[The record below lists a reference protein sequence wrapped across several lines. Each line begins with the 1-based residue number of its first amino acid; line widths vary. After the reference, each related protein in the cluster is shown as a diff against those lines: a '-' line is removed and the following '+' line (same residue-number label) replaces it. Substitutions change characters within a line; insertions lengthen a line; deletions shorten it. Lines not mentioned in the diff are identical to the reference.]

1 MTTTEDVVARLERLE
16 VSDDASSSSGRV
28 SPSTPSEAS
37 SASPSPDASL
47 TSEHAPETTTRAP
60 SASAFHDYPPD
71 HCSGDIASTRVPG
84 LPAKTGTGAPR
95 VPHHPKL
102 VAPPARSPGL
112 EPLRPPPPELVAR
125 MLLHDAERVAHP
137 ESVMNR
143 VVYDSQSPTPSVSSV
158 CGILRRRQRR
168 RQRRREQPPRLSVPP
183 RRSTAA
189 ASRLSPRYRVVSP
202 HDATLVFE
210 SRMESGNLR
219 RAVQVYPHEY
229 DLILSPDVNT
239 RGHTQWFYFSVSN
252 TRRGVP
258 VKFNVVNLVKGDS
271 LYIDGMRPLVFSE
284 RANAGEGRG
293 WERAGEDVCYYQ
305 NNIRRRD
312 GSCHYTATFTVAFEH
327 DRDTCHVAY
336 CYPYTYTDLQLYLRR
351 LEEDPVR
358 SRRFARETMCATLAG
373 NRCDALTI
381 TTPGPDEGYDGA
393 RKRGAVLTAR
403 VHPGES
409 NSSWMMKGAID
420 FLTGDSLDAKM
431 LRDNFVFKVVPM
443 LNPDGVVNGNYRCS
457 LAGVDLNRVWAEPNK
472 RAHPTIWHAK
482 AMIRKLTE
490 ERETVL
496 FCDMHGHSRK
506 KNVFAYGCQNNRARD
521 ELMYDENGY
530 NPVAVPGKLRDKIYP
545 KILSENYPEAFSFP
559 ECSFRVQKSKES
571 TARVVVWRE
580 LGVADSLT
588 LEASF
593 AGPSEGAHAG
603 AHFSVAHLEG
613 VGRAACE
620 ALLDHRAPDRQRVTR
635 ACRELVAA
643 ELGVAERAADRSA
656 GGTGILRDAPGL
668 GADDADGSDSDD
680 DGGEGQTMVA
690 AAAAAASQTRGKR
703 EKEKMRSSSGVG
715 AGVGSDGATGVSR
728 RLRSAVSARMTAKRG
743 WERASASE
751 SARAVVATAARTVVA
766 AANAR
771 TGTGTGTGG
780 AGTGTG
786 TRRASKTT
794 RRRHGD
800 GMRRVDAIT
809 TESRSFAIARRGGVG
824 SRASLSVGDGIVHGD
839 HTVDGGFGEEN
850 FRGNIRRGAAVSLAA
865 VDEVGSEEE
874 VGGDE
879 HDGEDGDE
887 RSEGDE
893 GGESEL
899 EELAGAGGETL
910 ETLVLERAAALE
922 LLGLDAARAVVA
934 RESGRVALLASGPL
948 VVPRRA
954 GRGLARAALAPP
966 ELLRE
971 RGGEP
976 V

>member
-1 MTTTEDVVARLERLE
+1 M
-16 VSDDASSSSGRV
+16 
-28 SPSTPSEAS
+28 
-37 SASPSPDASL
+37 
-47 TSEHAPETTTRAP
+47 
-60 SASAFHDYPPD
+60 
-71 HCSGDIASTRVPG
+71 
-84 LPAKTGTGAPR
+84 
-95 VPHHPKL
+95 
-102 VAPPARSPGL
+102 
-112 EPLRPPPPELVAR
+112 
-125 MLLHDAERVAHP
+125 
-137 ESVMNR
+137 
-143 VVYDSQSPTPSVSSV
+143 
-158 CGILRRRQRR
+158 
-168 RQRRREQPPRLSVPP
+168 
-183 RRSTAA
+183 
-189 ASRLSPRYRVVSP
+189 
-202 HDATLVFE
+202 
-210 SRMESGNLR
+210 
-219 RAVQVYPHEY
+219 
-229 DLILSPDVNT
+229 
-239 RGHTQWFYFSVSN
+239 SN

-258 VKFNVVNLVKGDS
+258 VKFNVANLVKGDS

-393 RKRGAVLTAR
+393 GKRGAVLTAR
-403 VHPGES
+403 APRES

-457 LAGVDLNRVWAEPNK
+457 LAGADLNRVWAEPNK

-506 KNVFAYGCQNNRARD
+506 KNVFAYGCQNTKARD
-521 ELMYDENGY
+521 ALMYDENGR

-613 VGRAACE
+613 AGRAACE
-620 ALLDHRAPDRQRVTR
+620 ALLDYRAPDRQRVTR
-635 ACRELVAA
+635 ACRALVAA

-656 GGTGILRDAPGL
+656 GGTGILRNAGARRGRRRRKRQRRRRRR
-668 GADDADGSDSDD
+668 GADDGRRRERRKRRTRVADGREEGEGKDARRAHRSGGRIGRSDGSD
-680 DGGEGQTMVA
+680 GRLEEVA
-690 AAAAAASQTRGKR
+690 
-703 EKEKMRSSSGVG
+703 
-715 AGVGSDGATGVSR
+715 
-728 RLRSAVSARMTAKRG
+728 
-743 WERASASE
+743 
-751 SARAVVATAARTVVA
+751 
-766 AANAR
+766 
-771 TGTGTGTGG
+771 
-780 AGTGTG
+780 
-786 TRRASKTT
+786 
-794 RRRHGD
+794 
-800 GMRRVDAIT
+800 I
-809 TESRSFAIARRGGVG
+809 
-824 SRASLSVGDGIVHGD
+824 
-839 HTVDGGFGEEN
+839 GGFGANDGEEGLGTRVGVRVGA
-850 FRGNIRRGAAVSLAA
+850 RGGGDGGANDRRGRERAK
-865 VDEVGSEEE
+865 G
-874 VGGDE
+874 GGDG
-879 HDGEDGDE
+879 DGDGDE
-887 RSEGDE
+887 ARVEDDE
-893 GGESEL
+893 TMTT
-899 EELAGAGGETL
+899 ATC
-910 ETLVLERAAALE
+910 
-922 LLGLDAARAVVA
+922 
-934 RESGRVALLASGPL
+934 RVI
-948 VVPRRA
+948 
-954 GRGLARAALAPP
+954 
-966 ELLRE
+966 
-971 RGGEP
+971 
-976 V
+976 

>member
-143 VVYDSQSPTPSVSSV
+143 VVYDSQSPTPSVSASA
-158 CGILRRRQRR
+158 GSSDADSGAGGAGSSRP
-168 RQRRREQPPRLSVPP
+168 ESP
-183 RRSTAA
+183 AA
-189 ASRLSPRYRVVSP
+189 TLDRGASRLSPRYRVVSP

-457 LAGVDLNRVWAEPNK
+457 LAGADLNRVWAEPNK

-506 KNVFAYGCQNNRARD
+506 KNVFAYGCQNTKARD
-521 ELMYDENGY
+521 ALMYDENGR

-613 VGRAACE
+613 AGRAACE
-620 ALLDHRAPDRQRVTR
+620 ALLDYRAPDRQRVTR
-635 ACRELVAA
+635 ACRALVAA

-656 GGTGILRDAPGL
+656 GGTGILRNAPGL

-690 AAAAAASQTRGKR
+690 AANAENAEHASRTGGKR
-703 EKEKMRSSSGVG
+703 EKEKTRSERIG
-715 AGVGSDGATGVSR
+715 AGGGSDGATDRTGVSR
-728 RLRSAVSARMTAKRG
+728 RLRSAVSARTTAKRG

-751 SARAVVATAARTVVA
+751 SARAVVATAARTIVA

-771 TGTGTGTGG
+771 KGTGT
-780 AGTGTG
+780 GTGTG

-794 RRRHGD
+794 RR
-800 GMRRVDAIT
+800 
-809 TESRSFAIARRGGVG
+809 
-824 SRASLSVGDGIVHGD
+824 
-839 HTVDGGFGEEN
+839 
-850 FRGNIRRGAAVSLAA
+850 
-865 VDEVGSEEE
+865 
-874 VGGDE
+874 
-879 HDGEDGDE
+879 
-887 RSEGDE
+887 
-893 GGESEL
+893 
-899 EELAGAGGETL
+899 
-910 ETLVLERAAALE
+910 
-922 LLGLDAARAVVA
+922 
-934 RESGRVALLASGPL
+934 
-948 VVPRRA
+948 
-954 GRGLARAALAPP
+954 
-966 ELLRE
+966 
-971 RGGEP
+971 
-976 V
+976 

>member
-1 MTTTEDVVARLERLE
+1 
-16 VSDDASSSSGRV
+16 
-28 SPSTPSEAS
+28 
-37 SASPSPDASL
+37 
-47 TSEHAPETTTRAP
+47 
-60 SASAFHDYPPD
+60 
-71 HCSGDIASTRVPG
+71 
-84 LPAKTGTGAPR
+84 
-95 VPHHPKL
+95 
-102 VAPPARSPGL
+102 
-112 EPLRPPPPELVAR
+112 

-137 ESVMNR
+137 ESVMTR
-143 VVYDSQSPTPSVSSV
+143 VVYDSQSPTPSVSASA
-158 CGILRRRQRR
+158 GSSDADSGAGGAGSSRP
-168 RQRRREQPPRLSVPP
+168 ESP
-183 RRSTAA
+183 AA
-189 ASRLSPRYRVVSP
+189 TLDRGASRLSPRYRVVSP

-457 LAGVDLNRVWAEPNK
+457 LAGADLNRVWAEPNK

-506 KNVFAYGCQNNRARD
+506 KNVFAYGCQNTKARD
-521 ELMYDENGY
+521 ALMYDENGR

-613 VGRAACE
+613 AGRAACE
-620 ALLDHRAPDRQRVTR
+620 ALLDYRAGPPKGHSRVSCTRRGGVGRRRARRGSIRGRDGDTQERAGARRGRRRRKRQRR
-635 ACRELVAA
+635 R
-643 ELGVAERAADRSA
+643 RR
-656 GGTGILRDAPGL
+656 R
-668 GADDADGSDSDD
+668 GADDGRRRERRKRRTRVADGREE
-680 DGGEGQTMVA
+680 GEGKDA
-690 AAAAAASQTRGKR
+690 RRAH
-703 EKEKMRSSSGVG
+703 RSGG
-715 AGVGSDGATGVSR
+715 GSDGATDRTGVSR
-728 RLRSAVSARMTAKRG
+728 RLRSAVSARTTAKRG

-751 SARAVVATAARTVVA
+751 SARAVVATAARTIVA

-771 TGTGTGTGG
+771 KGAGT
-780 AGTGTG
+780 GTGTG
-786 TRRASKTT
+786 TRRA
-794 RRRHGD
+794 RRRRD
-800 GMRRVDAIT
+800 D
-809 TESRSFAIARRGGVG
+809 
-824 SRASLSVGDGIVHGD
+824 D
-839 HTVDGGFGEEN
+839 N
-850 FRGNIRRGAAVSLAA
+850 GNV
-865 VDEVGSEEE
+865 
-874 VGGDE
+874 
-879 HDGEDGDE
+879 
-887 RSEGDE
+887 
-893 GGESEL
+893 
-899 EELAGAGGETL
+899 
-910 ETLVLERAAALE
+910 
-922 LLGLDAARAVVA
+922 
-934 RESGRVALLASGPL
+934 
-948 VVPRRA
+948 
-954 GRGLARAALAPP
+954 
-966 ELLRE
+966 
-971 RGGEP
+971 
-976 V
+976 

>member
-1 MTTTEDVVARLERLE
+1 MGTRANLRIGSPPLPPIRAGAMTTTEDVVAGLERLE

-28 SPSTPSEAS
+28 SPSTRSEAS
-37 SASPSPDASL
+37 SASPDASL
-47 TSEHAPETTTRAP
+47 TSEDAPATTTRAP
-60 SASAFHDYPPD
+60 SAPAFHDYPPD
-71 HCSGDIASTRVPG
+71 HCAGDVASTRVPG

-112 EPLRPPPPELVAR
+112 EPLRPPAPELVAR

-137 ESVMNR
+137 EGVMNR
-143 VVYDSQSPTPSVSSV
+143 VVYDSETSSPSAYPSAGTSDAGSGAGSGAGSAGSSRPDSPSR
-158 CGILRRRQRR
+158 GDSLDRD
-168 RQRRREQPPRLSVPP
+168 P
-183 RRSTAA
+183 
-189 ASRLSPRYRVVSP
+189 SRLSPRYRVVSP

-271 LYIDGMRPLVFSE
+271 LYLDGMRPLVFSE

-312 GSCHYTATFTVAFEH
+312 GSYHYTATFTVAFEH

-358 SRRFARETMCATLAG
+358 SRRFARETMCLTLAG

-420 FLTGDSLDAKM
+420 FLTGDSPDAKI

-472 RAHPTIWHAK
+472 RVHPTIWHAK

-580 LGVADSLT
+580 LGVPDSLT

-613 VGRAACE
+613 AGRAACE
-620 ALLDHRAPDRQRVTR
+620 AILDHRAPDRERVTR

-643 ELGVAERAADRSA
+643 EAGVAECATDRSA

-668 GADDADGSDSDD
+668 NADDADGSDSDD
-680 DGGEGQTMVA
+680 DGDEGPTMVA
-690 AAAAAASQTRGKR
+690 AAAAAAALRTRGKR
-703 EKEKMRSSSGVG
+703 EKEKTSSGGG
-715 AGVGSDGATGVSR
+715 AGGGAGGATGVSR
-728 RLRSAVSARMTAKRG
+728 RLTTKGG

-751 SARAVVATAARTVVA
+751 SARTVVATAARTVMA

-771 TGTGTGTGG
+771 TGTETGS
-780 AGTGTG
+780 GTG

-794 RRRHGD
+794 RR
-800 GMRRVDAIT
+800 
-809 TESRSFAIARRGGVG
+809 
-824 SRASLSVGDGIVHGD
+824 
-839 HTVDGGFGEEN
+839 
-850 FRGNIRRGAAVSLAA
+850 
-865 VDEVGSEEE
+865 
-874 VGGDE
+874 
-879 HDGEDGDE
+879 
-887 RSEGDE
+887 
-893 GGESEL
+893 
-899 EELAGAGGETL
+899 
-910 ETLVLERAAALE
+910 
-922 LLGLDAARAVVA
+922 
-934 RESGRVALLASGPL
+934 
-948 VVPRRA
+948 
-954 GRGLARAALAPP
+954 
-966 ELLRE
+966 
-971 RGGEP
+971 
-976 V
+976 

>member
-1 MTTTEDVVARLERLE
+1 MRPR
-16 VSDDASSSSGRV
+16 RR
-28 SPSTPSEAS
+28 
-37 SASPSPDASL
+37 
-47 TSEHAPETTTRAP
+47 RAP

-84 LPAKTGTGAPR
+84 LPAKTGTGARASPTIPSSSLLPR
-95 VPHHPKL
+95 GPRASSPSAHPHRK
-102 VAPPARSPGL
+102 
-112 EPLRPPPPELVAR
+112 LVAR
-125 MLLHDAERVAHP
+125 MLLHDAERVARP
-137 ESVMNR
+137 ESVMNH
-143 VVYDSQSPTPSVSSV
+143 VVYDSQSPTPSVSASA
-158 CGILRRRQRR
+158 GSSDADSGAGSAGSSRP
-168 RQRRREQPPRLSVPP
+168 ESP
-183 RRSTAA
+183 AA
-189 ASRLSPRYRVVSP
+189 TLDRGASRLSPRYRVVSP

-210 SRMESGNLR
+210 SRMESGNTPR
-219 RAVQVYPHEY
+219 GASVPARYS
-229 DLILSPDVNT
+229 LILSPDVNT

-457 LAGVDLNRVWAEPNK
+457 LAGADLNRVWAEPNK

-506 KNVFAYGCQNNRARD
+506 KNVFAYGCQNTRARD
-521 ELMYDENGY
+521 ALMYDENGR

-620 ALLDHRAPDRQRVTR
+620 ALLDYRAPDRQGSPARVVNSSRRSWASPSAPRIDPRAGRGYSGTR
-635 ACRELVAA
+635 R
-643 ELGVAERAADRSA
+643 GSA
-656 GGTGILRDAPGL
+656 RT
-668 GADDADGSDSDD
+668 DGSDSDD

-690 AAAAAASQTRGKR
+690 AENAASQTGGKR

-715 AGVGSDGATGVSR
+715 AGGWIGRSDG
-728 RLRSAVSARMTAKRG
+728 RLEEVEIGGFGANDGEEG

-751 SARAVVATAARTVVA
+751 SARAVVATAARTIVA

-771 TGTGTGTGG
+771 KGAG

-800 GMRRVDAIT
+800 GNV
-809 TESRSFAIARRGGVG
+809 
-824 SRASLSVGDGIVHGD
+824 
-839 HTVDGGFGEEN
+839 
-850 FRGNIRRGAAVSLAA
+850 
-865 VDEVGSEEE
+865 
-874 VGGDE
+874 
-879 HDGEDGDE
+879 
-887 RSEGDE
+887 
-893 GGESEL
+893 
-899 EELAGAGGETL
+899 
-910 ETLVLERAAALE
+910 
-922 LLGLDAARAVVA
+922 
-934 RESGRVALLASGPL
+934 
-948 VVPRRA
+948 
-954 GRGLARAALAPP
+954 
-966 ELLRE
+966 
-971 RGGEP
+971 
-976 V
+976 